1 MIFLPQLSKSWCYR
15 INIAVLLCWPS
26 PTGHETLQNKRN
38 GILRGSLSHNALLEL
53 SFLSFALKVFCVY
66 IDYWFCVFMEFLCVS
81 ASFVFLVLFVWLLF
95 FCLFCPVPV
104 YFYFIL
110 FYYYYFKDVCLFSN
124 EREILVDLGGRGVGE
139 DLGGIWGGEPLS
151 EYIV

>member
-1 MIFLPQLSKSWCYR
+1 
-15 INIAVLLCWPS
+15 
-26 PTGHETLQNKRN
+26 
-38 GILRGSLSHNALLEL
+38 
-53 SFLSFALKVFCVY
+53 
-66 IDYWFCVFMEFLCVS
+66 MEFLCVS